1 MSGISKNAQPTPAP
15 DRLDPNWYP
24 KETWSAFLLLVF
36 ILMGGCITTPFLFF
50 LNVVTPGS
58 SSAELARY
66 AASLHAGRFASVAS
80 FILLAGV
87 IFYFDLRRLHKHFT
101 TSTLKDK
108 DPSFYSKIQLRC
120 QGVRWDQVE
129 LYVGNPADTNAMTF
143 GIPGRF
149 AIVLGGGLRLL
160 FRRDPASAMVIV
172 EHEIGHLQNRD
183 VTIALVSRALV
194 RSYVG
199 LSIGSM
205 LYAAVIFA
213 KLWLQLAPGYIAN
226 KELLSVGILGS
237 VVPLVTNLLQYLP
250 FAALAWV
257 IYRRLLQVR
266 EYYADSRVRD
276 KHALQAVLGRAV
288 AAEHQSVA
296 VRIRRF
302 VSTHP
307 RCEARLKRV
316 SDVRLWS
323 RYDWPYMFLLGFLGG
338 LSLSE
343 LVAMP
348 WGVREPF
355 ASDVPGIFQ
364 SMVDSTSAILE
375 LISAVALQLTICWGI
390 VAHCTRVSTIQI
402 QLNRGILKRAAAG
415 AWVATTMAVATYVQ
429 LVSWPYLTM
438 IFVIGGRRWVPPLPG
453 IGISVSVGFILLAG
467 LIPLV
472 TFGAWLNRRWPARR
486 CSKLLMVI
494 VPFAGSS
501 VVYLCIIAL
510 LKLTNVGSGIQV
522 NSLSPLGLLGLLF
535 YIRDI
540 GSWPGILSGLAGW
553 VAIPGAGIWIAFR
566 IARLQWERHSG
577 GGSLAS

>member
-1 MSGISKNAQPTPAP
+1 M
-15 DRLDPNWYP
+15 
-24 KETWSAFLLLVF
+24 
-36 ILMGGCITTPFLFF
+36 
-50 LNVVTPGS
+50 
-58 SSAELARY
+58 
-66 AASLHAGRFASVAS
+66 
-80 FILLAGV
+80 
-87 IFYFDLRRLHKHFT
+87 
-101 TSTLKDK
+101 
-108 DPSFYSKIQLRC
+108 
-120 QGVRWDQVE
+120 E

-194 RSYVG
+194 RSYIG

-205 LYAAVIFA
+205 LYAAILFA

-226 KELLSVGILGS
+226 RELLSVGILGI
-237 VVPLVTNLLQYLP
+237 QYLP
-250 FAALAWV
+250 FAALGWV

-266 EYYADSRVRD
+266 EYYADSRVSD

-288 AAEHQSVA
+288 AAERQSVV

-307 RCEARLKRV
+307 RCEARLERV
-316 SDVRLWS
+316 SDLRLWS
-323 RYDWPYMFLLGFLGG
+323 RYDWPYIFLLGFLGG

-343 LVAMP
+343 LVVMP
-348 WGVREPF
+348 QVWGARQPF
-355 ASDVPGIFQ
+355 ASDVPGIFE

-375 LISAVALQLTICWGI
+375 LISAVALELTLCWGMF
-390 VAHCTRVSTIQI
+390 AHSTRVSTIQI
-402 QLNRGILKRAAAG
+402 QLNRRILKRAAAG
-415 AWVATTMAVATYVQ
+415 AWVAITAAVAAYVQ

-438 IFVIGGRRWVPPLPG
+438 IFQIGSSRRVPPLPG
-453 IGISVSVGFILLAG
+453 IGISVNGGFILLAG

-494 VPFAGSS
+494 VPFAGGS
-501 VVYLCIIAL
+501 VVCLCIIAL
-510 LKLTNVGSGIQV
+510 LKLTNVNSGIQV
-522 NSLSPLGLLGLLF
+522 DPLGPLGLLF
-535 YIRDI
+535 VTRDI
-540 GSWPGILSGLAGW
+540 ASWPGILSGLVGW
-553 VAIPGAGIWIAFR
+553 VAIPGAGIWIAYR
-566 IARLQWERHSG
+566 IARSQWERYSG
-577 GGSLAS
+577 GTSLAS